1 MESLNI
7 IVDFENEGI
16 RIDKYLTLVQ
26 DDLTRTKIQTL
37 IKNNDILVNGNE
49 VLPSYKV
56 RVDDEIVVNLPKVA
70 PMNLIAENIPLDIRY
85 EDDDLIVVN
94 KPKGMVVHP
103 AVGNHTGT
111 LVNALLYHFNELS
124 NHKDSIRPGIVHRI
138 DKNTSG
144 CLIVCKNDKAHLS
157 IAKQIKENVCKR
169 NYIALVHGV
178 IDHETGT
185 INAPIG
191 RSKHDRQ
198 KMAVTDVNSKDA
210 VTHFKVL
217 KRFEKYTL
225 VECSLETGR
234 THQIRVHMQYINY
247 PVVGDDKYAPSN
259 TRKDTEGQ
267 MLHAFS
273 ITFKQP
279 TTNKLITVEA
289 DLPKYFSDVIEELE
303 TV

>member
-26 DDLTRTKIQTL
+26 DDLTRTKIQSL

-124 NHKDSIRPGIVHRI
+124 NHKDSIRPE
-138 DKNTSG
+138 
-144 CLIVCKNDKAHLS
+144 L
-157 IAKQIKENVCKR
+157 
-169 NYIALVHGV
+169 
-178 IDHETGT
+178 
-185 INAPIG
+185 
-191 RSKHDRQ
+191 
-198 KMAVTDVNSKDA
+198 
-210 VTHFKVL
+210 F
-217 KRFEKYTL
+217 
-225 VECSLETGR
+225 
-234 THQIRVHMQYINY
+234 
-247 PVVGDDKYAPSN
+247 
-259 TRKDTEGQ
+259 
-267 MLHAFS
+267 
-273 ITFKQP
+273 
-279 TTNKLITVEA
+279 
-289 DLPKYFSDVIEELE
+289 IE
-303 TV
+303 